1 MLEEVIQT
9 GGVASQQVYECRSG
23 DKGKNYQGHTVENQV
38 QGVYFP
44 DGAGFGGLFHHGL
57 NPGENLA
64 AAPAG
69 QEHFAYMP
77 APDGVLHQFVEYELR
92 GIGVLAQ
99 IPEVGSDC
107 IADVPEYIA
116 VVLHA
121 AVNEVHAAVNEVH
134 YRVELG
140 VEYPV
145 EEVFLGPE
153 VIVDQCLVA
162 PGVPCDV
169 GSGGCAEAFLQEQFL
184 CGGQYLLLGVGCRIA
199 HSLDG
204 FIPAGRV

>member
-9 GGVASQQVYECRSG
+9 GGVASQQVYEYRSG

-57 NPGENLA
+57 NSGEDLA

-69 QEHFAYMP
+69 QEHFTYVP
-77 APDGVLHQFVEYELR
+77 APDWVLHQFVEYELR

-121 AVNEVHAAVNEVH
+121 AVNEVH

-153 VIVDQCLVA
+153 IIMDQRLIA
-162 PGVPCDV
+162 SGLT
-169 GSGGCAEAFLQEQFL
+169 GYLRGGGCLESFLQKKFL
-184 CGGQYLLLGVGCRIA
+184 GGSQYVEFCAGYDVSV
-199 HSLDG
+199 HSRKQ
-204 FIPAGRV
+204 I